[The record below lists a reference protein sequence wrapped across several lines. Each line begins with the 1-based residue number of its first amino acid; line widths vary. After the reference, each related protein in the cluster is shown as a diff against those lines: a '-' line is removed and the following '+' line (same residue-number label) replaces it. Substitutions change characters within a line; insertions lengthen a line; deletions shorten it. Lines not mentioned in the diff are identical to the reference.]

1 MRRYSLSTCITT
13 ALTLVVSLVAA
24 SGAQAVVVDTNPA
37 ANGQASVTYPADR
50 SSYYGV
56 ALAPVMDPVT
66 HTDTLTATR
75 ALLAHTGIPTVV
87 SSMACSD
94 PALTSDFSLPSS
106 ALCSH
111 GGGVIHANETFALV
125 WDPHPH
131 NDYAAPYVEQ
141 FLRDV
146 ADGSGSFGSPFSIA
160 PQYTDA
166 GGRAA
171 NSWLYGG
178 GYDYSNAYPTNGCVV
193 SGTHHYAS
201 TPAGLTDIDNDICLT
216 DAQIKS
222 ELQSMVTQSGLIGR
236 TQPGHTPML
245 VLLTPPGVETCLDS
259 TGDLCS
265 ANSDPTQPPGSAA
278 DPAPQFCSYHSQ
290 VNVGGTVLDYVVQ
303 PWSTQSNCDEPDAT
317 PSLPTGAVDPDTL
330 AQAMGARLVSPLSE
344 AMIASTVNPAFNGWF
359 ALDGSE
365 INDNGCIPL
374 NLGLDKATV
383 GSSAYFLQREFNNG
397 GTLIDDPFASPCAPS
412 VGLDPQFVVP
422 SPIDAGDV
430 VEFDGSKSRSTLE
443 VPRAN
448 FSWSFGDGTSA
459 VGPSVVHSYSRGGTY
474 TVTLR
479 VTDRGGNVATTSQQV
494 VVLGPSGQLVVPPV
508 ISLPTSQPGKST
520 KPALAVRVALM
531 PQGLKG
537 VLRSGVAVTVTSNQ
551 SANGIVTLSIPRSAA
566 KRAHIKVGRGPT
578 VVIGRGTVSKIHS
591 GSNHLRIRLSKT
603 TATKLKRLGHVTLT
617 IRLALVATGGH
628 RITVDAAGHY

>member
-1 MRRYSLSTCITT
+1 MRRSSFSTCIAT

-24 SGAQAVVVDTNPA
+24 SGAQAVVIDANPA
-37 ANGQASVTYPADR
+37 ANGQASVTYPTDQ
-50 SSYYGV
+50 SSYVGV
-56 ALAPVMDPVT
+56 TLVPGTRGNLAN
-66 HTDTLTATR
+66 
-75 ALLAHTGIPTVV
+75 TGIPTVT
-87 SSMACSD
+87 SSMTCTD
-94 PALTSDFSLPSS
+94 PALTSDFSLPNS

-111 GGGVIHANETFALV
+111 GGPVTHANETFALV

-131 NDYAAPYVEQ
+131 NAYSAPYVEK

-160 PQYTDA
+160 TQYTDA

-178 GYDYSNAYPTNGCVV
+178 GYDYSNGYPTNGCVV

-201 TPAGLTDIDNDICLT
+201 TPGGLTDIPNDICLT

-259 TGDLCS
+259 SGDLCS
-265 ANSDPTQPPGSAA
+265 ANSDPTQAPGSAGN
-278 DPAPQFCSYHSQ
+278 PAPQFCSYHSQ

-303 PWSTQSNCDEPDAT
+303 PWSTQTSCDEPEAS
-317 PSLPTGAVDPDTL
+317 PAIPTGAVDPDTL
-330 AQAMGARLVSPLSE
+330 AQSMGARLVSPLSE
-344 AMIASTVNPAFNGWF
+344 AMIASAVNPGFNGWF

-365 INDNGCIPL
+365 INDNGCVPL
-374 NLGLDKATV
+374 SLGLDKATV
-383 GSSAYFLQREFNNG
+383 GSDSYFLQREFNNG

-443 VPRAN
+443 VPKAN

-459 VGPSVVHSYSRGGTY
+459 VGPSAVHSYTKGGTF
-474 TVTLR
+474 TVTLK
-479 VTDRGGNVATTSQQV
+479 VIDRGGNIATATQQV
-494 VVLGPSGQLVVPPV
+494 AVLGPTGQIVVPPV

-520 KPALAVRVALM
+520 GTKPALSVRVALS
-531 PQGLKG
+531 PQGLKS
-537 VLRSGVAVTVTSNQ
+537 VLRSGVALTVTSNQ

-566 KRAHIKVGRGPT
+566 KRAHISVGRAAT

-591 GSNHLRIRLSKT
+591 GANHLHIHLSKT
-603 TATKLKRLGHVTLT
+603 TASKLKRVGHVTLT
-617 IRLALVATGGH
+617 IRLALVASGGH
-628 RITVDAAGHY
+628 HITVDAAGHY